1 VSGAAV
7 VHPGQCERMP
17 AKDLVY
23 VKEKPGMGLGIFAVR
38 DI

>member
-1 VSGAAV
+1 
-7 VHPGQCERMP
+7 MP

-23 VKEKPGMGLGIFAVR
+23 VREKPGMRLGIFAVR

>member
-1 VSGAAV
+1 
-7 VHPGQCERMP
+7 MP

-23 VKEKPGMGLGIFAVR
+23 VREKPGMGLGIFAVR

>member
-1 VSGAAV
+1 
-7 VHPGQCERMP
+7 MP
-17 AKDLVY
+17 VKDLVY